1 MTTHLNPLAII
12 TGKQRIGKENA
23 DELTLPTMIY
33 LDAAKRGACP
43 HAGYNSL
50 ATTLL
55 AAASIASQ
63 TKSKNYYDLVNKA
76 YNLLVKAGL
85 RPTALLDLTTT
96 EYTAIRAALMWYV
109 RSLPEVQVGV
119 FARAYARAQAMMAQ
133 EG

>member
-1 MTTHLNPLAII
+1 MTTYINPLFALIKK
-12 TGKQRIGKENA
+12 TRVGQEKA
-23 DELTLPTMIY
+23 DELALPTMIY

-55 AAASIASQ
+55 AAAAIASMTQ
-63 TKSKNYYDLVNKA
+63 SKRFYDMVHSA

-96 EYTAIRAALMWYV
+96 EYNAIRSALAWYV
-109 RSLPEVQVGV
+109 RSLPMVEVGV
-119 FARAYARAQAMMAQ
+119 LTKAYARAEAMMAH
-133 EG
+133 

>member
-1 MTTHLNPLAII
+1 MTTHRNPLFTLISK
-12 TGKQRIGKENA
+12 TRVGQEKA
-23 DELTLPTMIY
+23 DELALPTLVY

-63 TKSKNYYDLVNKA
+63 TQSKRFYDMVHSA

-85 RPTALLDLTTT
+85 RPTALLDLTTA
-96 EYTAIRAALMWYV
+96 EYQSIRSALAWDV
-109 RSLPEVQVGV
+109 KSLPMVEVGTLSK
-119 FARAYARAQAMMAQ
+119 AYARAQAMMAR
-133 EG
+133 

>member
-1 MTTHLNPLAII
+1 MTTHRNPLFTLISK
-12 TGKQRIGKENA
+12 TRVGQEKA
-23 DELTLPTMIY
+23 DELALPTLVY

-63 TKSKNYYDLVNKA
+63 TQSKRFYDMVHSA

-85 RPTALLDLTTT
+85 RPTDLLDLTTA
-96 EYTAIRAALMWYV
+96 EYQMIRSALAWYV
-109 RSLPEVQVGV
+109 KSLPMVEVGMLSK
-119 FARAYARAQAMMAQ
+119 AYARAQAMMAH
-133 EG
+133 